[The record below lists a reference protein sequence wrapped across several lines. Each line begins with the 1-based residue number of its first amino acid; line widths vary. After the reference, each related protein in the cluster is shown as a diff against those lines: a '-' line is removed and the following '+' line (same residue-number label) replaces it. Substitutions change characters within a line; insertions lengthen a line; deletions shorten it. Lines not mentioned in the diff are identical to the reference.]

1 MVDIAL
7 SKRRV
12 VTTKTKNHPFLK
24 KFLHQ
29 SQSATAKPVSD
40 KAKIIPFIA

>member
-12 VTTKTKNHPFLK
+12 VTTKTKKNHLFLK

-29 SQSATAKPVSD
+29 SQSATNKPVSE
-40 KAKIIPFIA
+40 KAKIAPL